1 MSILFNL
8 FSLMK
13 YEVPID
19 IMGGINS
26 AAGNADEAASTLT
39 SVKGDNFE
47 STVIFCGII
56 LLLGFFILRGFKKG
70 FVQILISIFSMVA
83 MMFVVTLFAP
93 ALSDYIIENT
103 ELCDAVEET
112 ILERIED
119 INLELDTEN
128 PTAQIKAIGYYDMPG
143 FMKQAL
149 LDNNNEGVYEK
160 LEVDFFEDYVTGFVA
175 RSIIKIAS
183 FVVCWLVVMI
193 IVKATLLSMD
203 FILNLPGLGSAD
215 KALGIV
221 VGAVEGFMVI
231 WMIMLFMIAVTD
243 GAFYEIV
250 ERNTLALA
258 IFDMNPLS
266 RFMM

>member
-1 MSILFNL
+1 MNGLLSML
-8 FSLMK
+8 SLMK

-26 AAGNADEAASTLT
+26 AASNADEAASTLT

-47 STVIFCGII
+47 STVVFCGII
-56 LLLGFFILRGFKKG
+56 LLLGFFVLRGFKKG
-70 FVQILISIFSMVA
+70 FVQILVSILSMVA

-93 ALSDYIIENT
+93 ALSDYVIENT
-103 ELCDAVEET
+103 ELCSAIEDT
-112 ILERIED
+112 ILEKIED

-128 PTAQIKAIGYYDMPG
+128 PTTQIKAIGYYDMPG
-143 FMKQAL
+143 FIKQSL
-149 LDNNNEGVYEK
+149 LDNNNETVYES
-160 LEVDFFEDYVTGFVA
+160 LEVEFFEDYVTGFVA
-175 RSIIKIAS
+175 RAIIKIVS
-183 FVVCWLVVMI
+183 YIVCWLVVMI
-193 IVKATLLSMD
+193 VVKATVLSMD

-221 VGAVEGFMVI
+221 AGVVEGFVVV
-231 WMIMLFMIAVTD
+231 WMIMLFMVAITD
-243 GAFYEIV
+243 GVFYEII

-266 RFMM
+266 KLMM